1 MLPTLLAM
9 DKHEQQQEESQDDG
23 ESDDHECTVSAK
35 KIKLEY
41 TVKGA
46 KHAKLFFGELKT
58 QADLNFA
65 QLHGK
70 CATKWIQQ
78 RLI

>member
-1 MLPTLLAM
+1 M

-35 KIKLEY
+35 KVPDFELEY

-46 KHAKLFFGELKT
+46 KHTKLFFGELK
-58 QADLNFA
+58 L
-65 QLHGK
+65 
-70 CATKWIQQ
+70 
-78 RLI
+78 RLTVNLLKRTAHV

>member
-1 MLPTLLAM
+1 M

-35 KIKLEY
+35 NVPAFELAY

-46 KHAKLFFGELKT
+46 KHTLLFFGEL
-58 QADLNFA
+58 
-65 QLHGK
+65 
-70 CATKWIQQ
+70 
-78 RLI
+78 